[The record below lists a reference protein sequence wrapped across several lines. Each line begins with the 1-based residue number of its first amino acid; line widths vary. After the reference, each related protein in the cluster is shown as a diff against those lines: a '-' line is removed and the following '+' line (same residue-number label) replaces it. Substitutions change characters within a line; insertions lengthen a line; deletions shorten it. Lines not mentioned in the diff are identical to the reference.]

1 MPEEATLASIGV
13 DNVKVDKLVRAFL
26 EQQSLKILPQTL
38 FGDAVTQ
45 FVDKNDKDAMSNFVS
60 DSLDSQVKQLLG
72 REEED
77 EDLADAMDLIRLQQE
92 AAFAAGT
99 LKRNKGRGKLK
110 PRPANWDSDEHGAW
124 EDQPGVLTFPAS
136 VEEEVTPASAA
147 KPRGRAKA
155 TTILSD
161 DDDDASVISAPAAK
175 KPAAKKA
182 VPAKKAPTK
191 NAPAKAPTKTTATR
205 GRKKAPE
212 PDPSDD
218 EDDFEMIDAPPPRK
232 TQPKR
237 AAAPKGRQTQLT
249 FSQQPKEKTQQASVE
264 ISDDEISDDAF
275 EPVSQPTRRR

>member
-1 MPEEATLASIGV
+1 
-13 DNVKVDKLVRAFL
+13 
-26 EQQSLKILPQTL
+26 
-38 FGDAVTQ
+38 
-45 FVDKNDKDAMSNFVS
+45 MSNFVS

-72 REEED
+72 REEDD
-77 EDLADAMDLIRLQQE
+77 EDLADAMDLIRIQQE

-110 PRPANWDSDEHGAW
+110 PRPVNWDSDEHGAW
-124 EDQPGVLTFPAS
+124 EDQPGVLTFPVS
-136 VEEEVTPASAA
+136 DEEATPAPAA

-161 DDDDASVISAPAAK
+161 DDEDASVISGSAAK

-182 VPAKKAPTK
+182 APARKAPPK
-191 NAPAKAPTKTTATR
+191 KAPAKAPTKTTTTR

-212 PDPSDD
+212 PEPSND
-218 EDDFEMIDAPPPRK
+218 EDDFEMIDAPPPPK

-237 AAAPKGRQTQLT
+237 AAAPRGRQTQLS
-249 FSQQPKEKTQQASVE
+249 FSQQPKGKSQQASVE